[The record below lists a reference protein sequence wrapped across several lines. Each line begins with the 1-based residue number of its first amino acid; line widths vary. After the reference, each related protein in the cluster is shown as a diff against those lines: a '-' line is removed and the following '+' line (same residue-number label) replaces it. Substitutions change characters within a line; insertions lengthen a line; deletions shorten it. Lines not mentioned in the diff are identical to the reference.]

1 MASLREEAAGM
12 ISEAEASSART
23 ALLSLQL
30 GERAAE
36 LEAAAWR
43 VDDLNSRVCTGCV
56 LQPLLRQIIQ

>member
-1 MASLREEAAGM
+1 M

-23 ALLSLQL
+23 ALLSVQL

-36 LEAAAWR
+36 LEAATWR
-43 VDDLNSRVCTGCV
+43 VDDLTSRVCTGCV